1 VACSGFRRSSRERD
15 SSRRRV
21 AHWTHALARGAD
33 GDYDRQDEVHCARKQ
48 YHRKRLAE
56 AHNSPQSGNGQF
68 CHPGAQGNG
77 KRLGKRRKPT
87 VGRNRAL
94 ARFGLGVGC
103 VEFWISTRV
112 ENSASFGGP
121 FFAWHRTLGGKSH
134 YLAKPDLLWGALGWR
149 PHVHRAA
156 LAFNGSF
163 SALMRHL
170 DGNWLCLNCET
181 FCYVLYVMSYAS
193 LSLIPQAFVQ
203 SACSGGGDTCNT
215 STPRFGVLD
224 PSQRPARKDA
234 CSAFSTRPVPRHG
247 SF

>member
-1 VACSGFRRSSRERD
+1 MTGFRRSSRD